1 MKKFIE
7 IVNKYVSPFA
17 TKLSRNLWIASL
29 QDAILSTLPL
39 TLVGSV
45 VSVLSILNNY
55 FTWFPDLTPISSFS
69 FGLIGL
75 ALAFVFPVFIL
86 QRKKMDNKKNL
97 AGIANVGLYLMFT
110 VPIFGENGEWIFQ
123 GDNFGSGGM
132 FLAIIAGI
140 FTAFVFIL
148 MEKLSFFKN
157 NDTIPDYIVSSFDSF
172 MPILVILLCGYMV
185 VFVAQIN
192 FLEVLTTALSPLT
205 NFGQSYLGLL
215 AYILVTTVLYSFGI
229 SPWLLY
235 GLFYPIQLAGISENT
250 ELVRQGLEAVN
261 INTGEVVQG
270 LVTLGGMGVTLP
282 LAILLLFTKS
292 ARLKAIGKV
301 GIIPSIFNINE
312 PIVFGAP
319 IMLNPL
325 MMIPF
330 WINSFLAPTIV
341 YFTLH
346 SGLVA
351 IPDKIFNLWFI
362 PAPIQGYL
370 VTGDF
375 KAIFLVIVVFVVAA
389 LVWYPFLQAYDKEEM
404 MLEAERND
412 G

>member
-1 MKKFIE
+1 MQNFVE
-7 IVNKYVSPFA
+7 FVNKRVAPFA
-17 TKLSRNLWIASL
+17 TKLSRNVWVSSL

-45 VSVLSILNNY
+45 ISVLSILNNY
-55 FTWFPDLTPISSFS
+55 FPALPDLSPISSFS
-69 FGLIGL
+69 FGIIGL

-97 AGIANVGLYLMFT
+97 AGIANVGLYLMFIT
-110 VPIFGENGEWIFQ
+110 PTFGENGEWIFT
-123 GDNFGSGGM
+123 GENFGSGGM
-132 FLAIIAGI
+132 FLGIIAGL
-140 FTAFVFIL
+140 FTAMVFIL
-148 MEKLSFFKN
+148 MSKMSFFKN

-172 MPILVILLCGYMV
+172 LPILVILICGYLV
-185 VFVAQIN
+185 VFIAHID
-192 FLEVLTTALSPLT
+192 FLALLTTALSPLT
-205 NFGQSYLGLL
+205 SFGQSYLGLL
-215 AYILVTTVLYSFGI
+215 AYVFVTTILYSFGI

-235 GLFYPIQLAGISENT
+235 GLFYPIQLSGISENT
-250 ELVRQGLEAVN
+250 QLVGQGLAAVN

-270 LVTLGGMGVTLP
+270 LITLGGMGVTLP
-282 LAILLLFTKS
+282 LAILLLFAKS
-292 ARLKAIGKV
+292 GRLKAIGKV
-301 GIIPSIFNINE
+301 GIIPSILNINE

-325 MMIPF
+325 LMIPF
-330 WINSFLAPTIV
+330 WINSFVATTIV
-341 YFTLH
+341 YFVLRFGWV
-346 SGLVA
+346 S

-362 PAPIQGYL
+362 PTPIQAYL

-375 KAIFLVIVVFVVAA
+375 KAILLALVVLVVAA
-389 LVWYPFLQAYDKEEM
+389 IIWYPFLQAYDKQEL